1 MGLHTA
7 RTRALA
13 LGLGTLLLCGVLG
26 AEELDRDKIME
37 VAPVAL
43 SSLRAGCQLTREVLR
58 IPVPMGHWHGM
69 WLTCHGERF
78 LVLGPLS
85 LLGQVEIRTPEQ
97 ALEFV
102 RCFSS
107 YATFDLTGMEGTV
120 EVVPDDGTVD
130 ARDFLAVDR
139 QVFAEHLTRPE
150 ARSVPQQPMEPRAL
164 ALRGSQQLTF
174 WVTRTIKDPGGAIYS
189 VAEQVDDDGY
199 YYEASRQPLLT
210 VGEAEALGLWR
221 H

>member
-1 MGLHTA
+1 
-7 RTRALA
+7 
-13 LGLGTLLLCGVLG
+13 
-26 AEELDRDKIME
+26 
-37 VAPVAL
+37 
-43 SSLRAGCQLTREVLR
+43 
-58 IPVPMGHWHGM
+58 VPRNGQAFGF
-69 WLTCHGERF
+69 RSIF
-78 LVLGPLS
+78 RNRPLS

-102 RCFSS
+102 GCFSS

-130 ARDFLAVDR
+130 ASKFLVVDR

-150 ARSVPQQPMEPRAL
+150 AKSVPQQPMDPRAL

-174 WVTRTIKDPGGAIYS
+174 WVTRTIKDSGGAIYS
-189 VAEQVDDDGY
+189 VAEQVADDGY
-199 YYEASRQPLLT
+199 YLEASRRLLLS
-210 VGEAEALGLWR
+210 VEEAEALGLWS